1 MESRLLLNVCR
12 SASILNIDRLEH
24 TVIGKGSAIFQLL
37 SGEDESLLIRGD
49 TLLVLDLALDVVDRI
64 GRLDLEGDGLSRQGL
79 DKDLHTTSESENQ
92 MEGGFLLDVCWSALA
107 RTESWQL
114 YLL

>member
-12 SASILNIDRLEH
+12 SASILNIDRSEH

-64 GRLDLEGDGLSRQGL
+64 GRLDLQSDCLSGQGL
-79 DKDLHTTSESENQ
+79 DEDLHTSSQSEDKVES
-92 MEGGFLLDVCWSALA
+92 GLLLDVWTSAEVFV
-107 RTESWQL
+107 TQEVN
-114 YLL
+114 